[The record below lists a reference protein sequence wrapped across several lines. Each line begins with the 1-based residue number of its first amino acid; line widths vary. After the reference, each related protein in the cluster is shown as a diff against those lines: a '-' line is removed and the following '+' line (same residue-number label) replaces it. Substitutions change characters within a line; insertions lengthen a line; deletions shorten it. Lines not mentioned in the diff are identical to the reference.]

1 VWVINFLLHQR
12 ESDHIMKDYLQH
24 FKGIIQYT
32 TRSLRRILHNI
43 KRILLEQ
50 FNKNI
55 YTRILFTNVIVFI
68 VALIA
73 LSIFAISMVKQITY
87 DQVEQ
92 DLLRKAIRV
101 NFALTHED
109 LTWGSSDQPEAEQD
123 LLKFLADSFDT
134 RITIYDL
141 QGTILSTS
149 AEQEV
154 VPGSKVDAKLVK
166 ILTGRGTDVTRSVDK
181 ETGQIAFVAAIPM
194 VNTEDTEGTVE
205 KGILLETQTAKIDL
219 ALNNIQLSLLIG
231 GAVILIIIIVI
242 SVYMAMYIS
251 RPITRLA
258 TSVTEISRENFVLN
272 NVDQSMDEI
281 NDLASQINKLATR
294 LEKKQTESGMIE
306 EERTRLFADISHE
319 LRTPLTAVR
328 GFTEA
333 IRDGMVEDET
343 IKTKYLDMI
352 YTQTLHIIRLVDD
365 ILALSRLE
373 SGNVTIEKLP
383 LDLGALTQG
392 VVMTMESLAKSK
404 NNYIIFE
411 KRTEK
416 AVVVGDVDRMEQI
429 LRNLMKN
436 AVRATENGAIKVGI
450 ESHQGEVILTIE
462 DNGIGIAPDDLPH
475 IWDRFYRV
483 INQRETNIEE
493 KGTGLGLVIV
503 NKLVQ
508 LQGGKIEA
516 ESQLGKGTTFRI
528 SFQSFNPSYGAKD

>member
-1 VWVINFLLHQR
+1 
-12 ESDHIMKDYLQH
+12 MKDYLQH
-24 FKGIIQYT
+24 FKGMTQCAA
-32 TRSLRRILHNI
+32 RSLRRILHNM

-73 LSIFAISMVKQITY
+73 LSIFSNAMVKQTTY
-87 DQVEQ
+87 DQIEQ

-101 NFALTHED
+101 NFALTQKD
-109 LTWGSSDQPEAEQD
+109 LTWGSSNQPETEQD

-134 RITIYDL
+134 KITIYDL

-154 VPGSKVDAKLVK
+154 VPGSKVDAKLIK
-166 ILTGRGTDVTRSVDK
+166 ILTSRETDVTRSIDK
-181 ETGQIAFVAAIPM
+181 KTGQITFVVAIPM
-194 VNTEDTEGTVE
+194 VNTENTEDTVE
-205 KGILLETQTAKIDL
+205 KGILLETRPTKIDL
-219 ALNNIQLSLLIG
+219 VLNNMKLSLLIG
-231 GAVILIIIIVI
+231 GTVILIIIIII

-251 RPITRLA
+251 RPITRLT
-258 TSVTEISRENFVLN
+258 TSVTELSKENFILN
-272 NVDQSMDEI
+272 DVDQSMDEI
-281 NDLASQINKLATR
+281 NDLAGQINKLAVR
-294 LEKKQTESGMIE
+294 LEKKQTESGMME

-333 IRDGMVEDET
+333 IRDGIVEDET
-343 IKTKYLDMI
+343 IKKKYLDMI
-352 YTQTLHIIRLVDD
+352 YTQTLHITRLVDD

-373 SGNVTIEKLP
+373 SGNVSVEKLP

-392 VVMTMESLAKSK
+392 VVMTMESLAQSK
-404 NNYIIFE
+404 NNYIVFE
-411 KRTEK
+411 KKTEK
-416 AVVVGDVDRMEQI
+416 AVVVGDADRMEQI
-429 LRNLMKN
+429 LRNLIKN
-436 AVRATENGAIKVGI
+436 AVRATENGTIKVGI

-462 DNGIGIAPDDLPH
+462 DNGIGIAVDDLPH

-483 INQRETNIEE
+483 INQRDTNIEE

-516 ESQLGKGTTFRI
+516 ESQLGKGTTIRI
-528 SFQSFNPSYGAKD
+528 SFQSFTPG